1 MFEHLTA
8 GRYIFLLRALSDL
21 NLPAYKGSTLRGGF
35 GQALKRVT
43 CALRNQDCR
52 QCLLRERCVYLYL
65 FETPPPANAAMM
77 RLYPS
82 APHPFVIEPPA
93 STQRLVA
100 GGDPLDFGL
109 VLVGRAL
116 DYLPYFVY
124 AFVALGELGLGR
136 QRGKFSLEKVEAANG
151 DRWISVYDQEHKT
164 LQRSPACLTGE
175 TMQNRS
181 RELAGRQQL
190 TLDFLTPTRIKSAEH
205 LVEQPEFHH
214 LIRTLLRR
222 LSSLSYFHC
231 GHKPDLDFRGLIER
245 SQKIER
251 VSAHLHW
258 HDWERYSSR
267 QKQHMLLGGF
277 LGSVT
282 YSGDFDEFLPLL
294 AWGEVLHVGKAA
306 SFGLGQYQISIGGR
320 NEEA

>member
-1 MFEHLTA
+1 MFEHLSV
-8 GRYIFLLRALSDL
+8 GKFIFSIRALSDL

-65 FETPPPANAAMM
+65 FETPPPADAAMM

-100 GGDPLDFGL
+100 AGQSLDFGL

-124 AFVALGELGLGR
+124 AFVCLGEMGLGR
-136 QRGKFSLEKVEAANG
+136 QRGRFSLEEVKSANG
-151 DRWISVYDQEHKT
+151 NGWVSVYDQEQKT
-164 LQRSPACLTGE
+164 LQRFSAYPSGE
-175 TMQNRS
+175 AIENRC

-190 TLDFLTPTRIKSAEH
+190 TLGFLTPTRIKSAEH
-205 LVEQPEFHH
+205 LVDQPEFHH
-214 LIRTLLRR
+214 LVRALLRR

-231 GHKPDLDFRGLIER
+231 GHKPDLDFRGLAEHA
-245 SQKIER
+245 QKIER
-251 VSAHLHW
+251 VSADLRW

-267 QKQHMLLGGF
+267 QKQSMLLGGF
-277 LGSVT
+277 LGT
-282 YSGDFDEFLPLL
+282 ATFAGDFDEFLPLL
-294 AWGEVLHVGKAA
+294 AWGEVLHLGKAV
-306 SFGLGQYQISIGGR
+306 SFGLGRYEIHSLAQ
-320 NEEA
+320 